1 MAMHRKSMLAAALVG
16 ALVIGTPALA
26 RHGGG
31 GGGGGCTGRRL
42 DEGRAIGRCARRC
55 AQRGSIDG
63 REPSERQLRS
73 VQWRNA
79 LVREPAGSIGH
90 GAASGQWRSSR
101 IAGDFDRHGHHHRH
115 HHGGFFP
122 FGVFASGDYG
132 YYDDYYYDY
141 PYDDSYE
148 DCYIRHV
155 RIHGHWV
162 RQRYC
167 EY

>member
-1 MAMHRKSMLAAALVG
+1 MAMHKTSILVAALIG
-16 ALVIGTPALA
+16 TLVIGTPALA

-31 GGGGGCTGRRL
+31 GGGTWGG
-42 DEGRAIGRCARRC
+42 
-55 AQRGSIDG
+55 GSSMKG
-63 REPSERQLRS
+63 GPS
-73 VQWRNA
+73 
-79 LVREPAGSIGH
+79 
-90 GAASGQWRSSR
+90 GAAPSAAPSMGGSRMNSNFGPSNGAMRWSGNRQGTSGMAPSSGQWRSNR
-101 IAGDFDRHGHHHRH
+101 MAGNFDHHGHHHR

-132 YYDDYYYDY
+132 YYDNYYYDY

-162 RQRYC
+162 RRRYC

>member
-1 MAMHRKSMLAAALVG
+1 MAMHGKSMLAAALFG

-31 GGGGGCTGRRL
+31 GGGGAPGG
-42 DEGRAIGRCARRC
+42 GSM
-55 AQRGSIDG
+55 RG
-63 REPSERQLRS
+63 
-73 VQWRNA
+73 
-79 LVREPAGSIGH
+79 GSS
-90 GAASGQWRSSR
+90 GAAPAVMHNAAPSTAGNRTNGNFGVSNGAMRWSGNRRGPSGMAAPSGQWRSSR
-101 IAGDFDRHGHHHRH
+101 IAGDFERHGHHHRH
-115 HHGGFFP
+115 HRGGFFP

-162 RQRYC
+162 RRRYC